1 FLAATFVGQTGHTTI
16 SDENGTKFLS
26 GANPQPTKGRLT
38 MDEKDRLGGKLKEKE
53 KAEEDRYFAERDRKL
68 LAKLKEQ
75 RSEAEEAALHQQA
88 LMRCP
93 KCGEKLVSLQHHEVT
108 VEECPSCQ
116 GMWLD
121 RGQLETLA
129 QRENESWL
137 ARFIRR
143 SVIS

>member
-1 FLAATFVGQTGHTTI
+1 
-16 SDENGTKFLS
+16 
-26 GANPQPTKGRLT
+26 
-38 MDEKDRLGGKLKEKE
+38 MDEKDRLGGKLREKE
-53 KAEEDRYFAERDRKL
+53 KAEEDRYFAERDREL
-68 LAKLKEQ
+68 LAKLKQ
-75 RSEAEEAALHQQA
+75 QQSGTEEAALRQQA

-108 VEECPSCQ
+108 VEECPSCR

-121 RGQLETLA
+121 RGELEILA

-143 SVIS
+143 SVVS

>member
-1 FLAATFVGQTGHTTI
+1 
-16 SDENGTKFLS
+16 
-26 GANPQPTKGRLT
+26 
-38 MDEKDRLGGKLKEKE
+38 MDEKNRLGEKLREKE
-53 KAEEDRYFAERDRKL
+53 KAEEDRYFAERDREL
-68 LAKLKEQ
+68 LAKLKRQ
-75 RSEAEEAALHQQA
+75 QSGTEEATLRQQA

-121 RGQLETLA
+121 RGELEILA

-143 SVIS
+143 SVSS

>member
-1 FLAATFVGQTGHTTI
+1 
-16 SDENGTKFLS
+16 
-26 GANPQPTKGRLT
+26 

-53 KAEEDRYFAERDRKL
+53 KAEEDRYFAERDRELLEKL
-68 LAKLKEQ
+68 RQ
-75 RSEAEEAALHQQA
+75 QQSSVAETELRQQA

-108 VEECPSCQ
+108 VEECPSCH

-121 RGQLETLA
+121 RGELETVA

-137 ARFIRR
+137 ARFFRR
-143 SVIS
+143 SMIS

>member
-1 FLAATFVGQTGHTTI
+1 
-16 SDENGTKFLS
+16 
-26 GANPQPTKGRLT
+26 
-38 MDEKDRLGGKLKEKE
+38 MDEKNRLGEKLREKE
-53 KAEEDRYFAERDRKL
+53 KAEEDRYFAERDREL
-68 LAKLKEQ
+68 LAKLKQ
-75 RSEAEEAALHQQA
+75 QQTGTEEAALRQQA

-121 RGQLETLA
+121 RGELEILA

-143 SVIS
+143 SVSS

>member
-1 FLAATFVGQTGHTTI
+1 
-16 SDENGTKFLS
+16 
-26 GANPQPTKGRLT
+26 

-53 KAEEDRYFAERDRKL
+53 KAEEDRYFAERDRHLLDKL
-68 LAKLKEQ
+68 RQQQL
-75 RSEAEEAALHQQA
+75 SAEETAVRQQA

-108 VEECPSCQ
+108 VEECPACR

-121 RGQLETLA
+121 RGELETLA

-137 ARFIRR
+137 ARFFRR
-143 SVIS
+143 SVSS

>member
-1 FLAATFVGQTGHTTI
+1 
-16 SDENGTKFLS
+16 
-26 GANPQPTKGRLT
+26 

-53 KAEEDRYFAERDRKL
+53 KAEEDRYFAERDRELLEKL
-68 LAKLKEQ
+68 RQ
-75 RSEAEEAALHQQA
+75 QQSSAEETELRQKA

-108 VEECPSCQ
+108 VEECPSCR

-121 RGQLETLA
+121 RGELETLA

-137 ARFIRR
+137 ARFFRR
-143 SVIS
+143 SVSS